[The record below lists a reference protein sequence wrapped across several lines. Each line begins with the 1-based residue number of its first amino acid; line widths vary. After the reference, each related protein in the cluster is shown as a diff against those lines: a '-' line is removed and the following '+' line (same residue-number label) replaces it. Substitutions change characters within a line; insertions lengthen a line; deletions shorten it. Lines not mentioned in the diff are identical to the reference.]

1 MSGHRRASRRALQ
14 AQLTLLRQHFLY
26 PSGITDQPSADKPEE
41 IKAELRV
48 LEIELPHLIVG
59 DHQHLSRFG
68 ALDGRVP
75 VRARRQEAHLAEDLA
90 GPELDS
96 ELRHDELSFF
106 RQEHF
111 VGKVAFAKKNIAL
124 SEASPVHE
132 RLQPVHGQVAGGGG
146 TDLLDQLQHLK
157 EAERVERKQEGVQE
171 DRWKGAREN
180 PRAQKK
186 QGARD
191 ARNAQRDNGLHR
203 RRCDVEHSANSRADV
218 RGCDEAHE
226 KWRTKVGFEPHESL
240 HSSWPLTRV
249 STRCGFLVEL
259 HSPLQSQIRSEE
271 GLSPAGGRHEA
282 ALARLPATGLHWST
296 AWTI

>member
-1 MSGHRRASRRALQ
+1 MSLTNLRSCSSRSPTSRRK
-14 AQLTLLRQHFLY
+14 
-26 PSGITDQPSADKPEE
+26 IE
-41 IKAELRV
+41 AELRV
-48 LEIELPHLIVG
+48 LEVELPHLIVV
-59 DHQHLSRFG
+59 DHQDLSRF
-68 ALDGRVP
+68 
-75 VRARRQEAHLAEDLA
+75 RAIDRRQFGVSRTSAAPFVRRSGQPAARFLAPIRRTFLFPPETSGRQGRLCEIEVALA
-90 GPELDS
+90 
-96 ELRHDELSFF
+96 
-106 RQEHF
+106 
-111 VGKVAFAKKNIAL
+111 
-124 SEASPVHE
+124 EASPVHE
-132 RLQPVHGQVAGGGG
+132 WLQPVHGQITARRR
-146 TDLLDQLQHLK
+146 TDLLDQLQHLIK
-157 EAERVERKQEGVQE
+157 AERVERKQEGIEE
-171 DRWKGAREN
+171 DRREGAREN

-186 QGARD
+186 GARD
-191 ARNAQRDNGLHR
+191 ARNARRDNGLHR